1 MTQNLNISSLQIL
14 GTILMVNTCMN
25 DFVLLTISC
34 LVAESDTSFDPY
46 EPLAAMATGEAIGSL
61 SGGLLEPALG
71 ADNLSSGAVSWNH
84 I

>member
-1 MTQNLNISSLQIL
+1 M
-14 GTILMVNTCMN
+14 GTILRVDTCMN

-71 ADNLSSGAVSWNH
+71 ADNFSPGAVSWNH